1 LEIHDREAM
10 NMGSSRFDPNPPQS
24 ENVFESRHAEFEA
37 LSKDLAERE
46 LELATLETKLSEFE
60 KRYARTVGVLFAELD
75 ELEKEIAKE
84 LFRLNPTEEYQ
95 QGFQRAER
103 KAKSSQDGV
112 GSEGIANNEKKPFAP
127 SDELKNLFRKVAKLI
142 HPDLATDERE
152 RAYRTSLMARANEA
166 YKNGDLKALEQILD
180 EWEHRDETT
189 FPEEAARTHW
199 DQLELTILQVKARI
213 KVIEERI
220 ANLEKSELYQLM
232 IKVEQAQ
239 LEGRDLLGDM
249 AKNLQTQIQAATG
262 LLESLR
268 EKG

>member
-1 LEIHDREAM
+1 M
-10 NMGSSRFDPNPPQS
+10 KNMANSRFAPPPLQS
-24 ENVFESRHAEFEA
+24 ENVFDSRHAEFEA
-37 LSKDLAERE
+37 LSKDLSEHE

-84 LFRLNPTEEYQ
+84 LFRLNPTQEYQ

-103 KAKSSQDGV
+103 KAKSSHDAV
-112 GSEGIANNEKKPFAP
+112 GSEGVIKNEKKPFAP
-127 SDELKNLFRKVAKLI
+127 SDELKNLFRKVAKMI
-142 HPDLATDERE
+142 HPDLATDEHE

-180 EWEHRDETT
+180 EWGHRDQAT
-189 FPEEAARTHW
+189 FPEEAIPSRL
-199 DQLELTILQVKARI
+199 DQLEQATLQIIARI
-213 KVIEERI
+213 KAIEERI
-220 ANLEKSELYQLM
+220 ANLKKSELYELM

-239 LEGRDLLGDM
+239 LEGRDLLGNM
-249 AKNLQTQIQAATG
+249 VKNLHYQIQAATG

-268 EKG
+268 GKT